1 MQFPFSDFLPKNIV
15 LRYLYFTA
23 TCEKLS
29 GRLYSLSGCLSV
41 HRSRVLGFPWVQ
53 SLSVQRTGLK
63 QSSVILRSFA
73 ESRKC
78 WPHLLVITILN
89 IFSSLLALLYPLP
102 MKIAVDCA
110 IGRQPL
116 PRGLA
121 AVLPSHGLGS
131 SALAISVGL
140 LLSIALLAGLQG
152 LAIWLL
158 QTYVGEKLVWDFR
171 AKLLNHVQRLSL
183 AFHDHYGASD
193 SVYRIQHDAP
203 SIQYVAIQGIIPLL
217 MAALTLAGM
226 LLISIRIDPAISLVA
241 LAITPILFVLSLG
254 CSRLV
259 RLRSRHVKELDSS
272 ALSVVQEVLGFIRTI
287 KAFGQEHRE
296 YERFVRHSSKRL
308 ASQVRLARLQ
318 ATFNTLIGLVI
329 AAGTAAALYIGVR
342 HVRAGVLSV
351 GSLLVV
357 MAYIVQ
363 MYQPLQAL
371 STKTTD
377 LQSWLASLERTFS
390 LLDQPPEIEESARA
404 IPLAHASGN
413 FEFRNV
419 SFRYGNSQRGVENIS
434 FSVPAGSRVGI
445 VGETGAGKTTLLNLI
460 MRFYDTTE
468 GQILL
473 DGNDIREYRIADLRR
488 QFATVLQEPVLL
500 DASIAENIAYGK
512 PTASDEEIVAAAQ
525 CACAHEFISSLPE
538 QYESGVG
545 ERGARLSG
553 GERQRVSLARA
564 FLRDSPIL
572 ILDEPTSSVD
582 VTTEESI
589 LAATERLMQNR
600 TTFMIAHRLN
610 MLRSCDTILVL
621 EQGRLVEVRTPQSNA
636 QKSAYVASA
645 SSTVS
650 TQSANIL
657 GD

>member
-1 MQFPFSDFLPKNIV
+1 VPNRFLN
-15 LRYLYFTA
+15 R
-23 TCEKLS
+23 
-29 GRLYSLSGCLSV
+29 
-41 HRSRVLGFPWVQ
+41 
-53 SLSVQRTGLK
+53 
-63 QSSVILRSFA
+63 SSVILRSFA
-73 ESRKC
+73 ESRNC
-78 WPHLLVITILN
+78 WPHLLVIAALN
-89 IFSSLLALLYPLP
+89 IISLLLSLVYPLP

-110 IGRQPL
+110 IGRQPFPHAL
-116 PRGLA
+116 
-121 AVLPSHGLGS
+121 AVLLPNHGAGS
-131 SALAISVGL
+131 SALAVAVGL
-140 LLSIALLAGLQG
+140 LLAIALLAGLQS
-152 LAIWLL
+152 LASWLL

-217 MAALTLAGM
+217 MAVLTLAGM
-226 LLISIRIDPAISLVA
+226 VYISVRIDPAISLVA

-259 RLRSRHVKELDSS
+259 RLRSRHLKELDSS

-371 STKTTD
+371 STKTSD
-377 LQSWLASLERTFS
+377 LQAWLASLERTFM
-390 LLDQPPEIEESARA
+390 LLDQPPEIAESAHA
-404 IPLAHASGN
+404 ISLAQARGS

-419 SFRYGNSQRGVENIS
+419 SFHYSNSRRGLQNIS
-434 FSVPAGSRVGI
+434 FSVPAGARVGI
-445 VGETGAGKTTLLNLI
+445 VGGTGAGKTTLLNLI
-460 MRFYDTTE
+460 MRFYDPIE
-468 GQILL
+468 GQIFL
-473 DGNDIREYRIADLRR
+473 DGIDIRQYRIADLRR
-488 QFATVLQEPVLL
+488 QFATVLQEPMLL

-512 PTASDEEIVAAAQ
+512 PTASDEEIVAAAK
-525 CACAHEFISSLPE
+525 CACAHEFITGLPE
-538 QYESGVG
+538 HYDSSVG

-589 LAATERLMQNR
+589 LAATKRLMQNR

-621 EQGRLVEVRTPQSNA
+621 EGGELVEVRTPQ
-636 QKSAYVASA
+636 QEVAPSLSTE
-645 SSTVS
+645 SSSS
-650 TQSANIL
+650 TQSTAHL
-657 GD
+657 SRSSSGVGAAS

>member
-1 MQFPFSDFLPKNIV
+1 MGPK
-15 LRYLYFTA
+15 
-23 TCEKLS
+23 
-29 GRLYSLSGCLSV
+29 
-41 HRSRVLGFPWVQ
+41 
-53 SLSVQRTGLK
+53 LSVQLTGLK

-78 WPHLLVITILN
+78 WPHLLVIAILN
-89 IFSSLLALLYPLP
+89 IVSSLLALLYPLP

-116 PRGLA
+116 PRVLA
-121 AVLPSHGLGS
+121 ALLPSHGLES
-131 SALAISVGL
+131 SALAISVAL
-140 LLSIALLAGLQG
+140 LLAIALLAGLQG

-226 LLISIRIDPAISLVA
+226 ILISTRIDPAISLVA
-241 LAITPILFVLSLG
+241 LAITPILFVLSLR

-342 HVRAGVLSV
+342 HVRAGVLTV

-404 IPLAHASGN
+404 IPLVHASGV

-419 SFRYGNSQRGVENIS
+419 SFRYGNNRRGVENIS

-460 MRFYDTTE
+460 MRFYDTSE

-512 PTASDEEIVAAAQ
+512 PTASDEEIVAAAKS
-525 CACAHEFISSLPE
+525 ACAHEFISGLPE

-621 EQGRLVEVRTPQSNA
+621 EQGRLVEVRTPQSSTEGA
-636 QKSAYVASA
+636 PYAPSSPSALSA
-645 SSTVS
+645 H
-650 TQSANIL
+650 SATIL